1 MTKFAIAFVL
11 TAISAS
17 IFVPVS
23 LAAPAGSI
31 AGSRSSIEMK
41 YDPDHPRLTGF
52 AGRVRSSKAGCE
64 RKRRVLILRV
74 GPGVDRTVARG
85 YTNRR
90 GKWQTGFKRLTS
102 GSFYALVQP
111 GRFSSGGRT
120 QNCFGDTSVL
130 VSKGARGTRAEVRPG
145 ITGPQWI
152 RMKISKP
159 GPGYK
164 QFSGDIEAPGQCLKG
179 RMIIVR
185 YYDVGFGR
193 MVASDVSRPDGKWN
207 TNSVHQRKPIYYAA
221 AEPKIGADDGV
232 ACDGMTSKLLNANID
247 N

>member
-1 MTKFAIAFVL
+1 
-11 TAISAS
+11 
-17 IFVPVS
+17 
-23 LAAPAGSI
+23 
-31 AGSRSSIEMK
+31 MK
-41 YDPDHPRLTGF
+41 YDPDRPRLNGF
-52 AGRVRSSKAGCE
+52 AGRVRSSRAGCE

-74 GPGVDRTVARG
+74 GPGVDRAVARG

-90 GKWQTGFKRLTS
+90 GQWQTGFKRLTN
-102 GSFYALVQP
+102 GSFYALIQP

-120 QNCFGDTSVL
+120 RNCFGDTTEL
-130 VSKGARGTRAEVRPG
+130 VSKGVRGTRTEVQPG

-164 QFSGDIEAPGQCLKG
+164 KFSGDIEAPGQCLKG

-185 YYDVGFGR
+185 YFDVGFGR
-193 MVASDVSRPDGKWN
+193 MVASDVSRPDGKWD
-207 TNSVHQRKPIYYAA
+207 TNSVKERKLIYYAA
-221 AEPKIGADDGV
+221 AEPKIGANGGV

-247 N
+247 D